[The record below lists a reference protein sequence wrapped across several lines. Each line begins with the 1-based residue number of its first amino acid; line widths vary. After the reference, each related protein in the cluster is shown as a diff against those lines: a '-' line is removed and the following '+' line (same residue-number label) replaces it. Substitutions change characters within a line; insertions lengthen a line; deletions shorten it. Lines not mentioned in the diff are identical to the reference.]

1 MHFIVKAT
9 IPNDAGNDMLRSGPK
24 MQELIQK
31 VLGDVKP
38 DAAYFS
44 VADGQRTLF
53 LIVDIAEGYE
63 MVRIAE
69 PLWLGLEC
77 DVEVYPAMN
86 VNEFDKA
93 GPLLGSIV
101 SKY

>member
-1 MHFIVKAT
+1 MHFLVKET

-38 DAAYFS
+38 ESAYFS

-53 LIVDIAEGYE
+53 LIVELNEGHE
-63 MVRIAE
+63 MVRIGE
-69 PLWLGLEC
+69 PLWLGLQA
-77 DVEVYPAMN
+77 DVEVWPVMN

-93 GPLLGSIV
+93 GPLIASIV
-101 SKY
+101 PKY